1 MKMIATILFWAV
13 PFFINAQSKTDYEV
27 NTRYSS
33 YKVDKEGRMYD
44 WKGVTPNYAKEIAES
59 QAASAARNA
68 YDAEQR
74 RRTEAQAG
82 IANAW
87 NAFNAYLESSGL
99 PMNARNFNFF
109 KSKAISLGISG
120 AAFDNR
126 YGHLDSEKIE
136 RQRAAQQYAE
146 MVQRSINQ
154 RDYDLAVQRDL
165 NTHDPRMALKELLD
179 AGPLGNNDYL
189 RLRRMYRYAQL
200 GDEKNFLSE
209 YTSLSRTAFQVYKEE
224 IHGYQALLNLQ
235 NMHFG
240 AVEAL
245 YSGIPINSFQDFS
258 YLMCA
263 LTYQNKF
270 REALSLLDKNGPAF
284 TELDDIKAELE
295 QKLLAIT
302 TGIGTKDDAIYLLD
316 YVKVRRNNKNKKD
329 YANVFLLNIALAFDP
344 TNLDIREFRYNI
356 NNELFANRAMLED
369 EKFF

>member
-1 MKMIATILFWAV
+1 MIAIILFCTI
-13 PFFINAQSKTDYEV
+13 PFFINGQSTLGYEV

-59 QAASAARNA
+59 QAASEARKA

-74 RRTEAQAG
+74 RRTEAQAS

-87 NAFNAYLESSGL
+87 NAFNTYLQSSGL
-99 PMNARNFNFF
+99 PINGQNYNYYKR
-109 KSKAISLGISG
+109 KAISLGISE

-126 YGHLDSEKIE
+126 YGHLDTEKIE

-146 MVQRSINQ
+146 KIQRSINQ
-154 RDYDLAVQRDL
+154 RDYDLAVERDL
-165 NTHDPRMALKELLD
+165 NGVDPRTALKSLSD
-179 AGPLGNNDYL
+179 AGPLGNNDYI
-189 RLRRMYRYAQL
+189 RLRRMYRHAQL
-200 GDEKNFLSE
+200 GDDRNFYSQ
-209 YTSLSRTAFQVYKEE
+209 YSSLSSTAYNVYKEE
-224 IHGYQALLNLQ
+224 LLAYKALLNVQ
-235 NMHFG
+235 NMRFG
-240 AVEAL
+240 AVETL
-245 YSGIPINSFQDFS
+245 YSASSFNSYQDFS

-270 REALSLLDKNGPAF
+270 SEALSLLDKYGPAF
-284 TELDDIKAELE
+284 RELDDIKDELE

-316 YVKVRRNNKNKKD
+316 YVKVRRNRKDKKD

-344 TNLDIREFRYNI
+344 SNLDLREFRYNI
-356 NNELFANRAMLED
+356 NNELYAFKAMLED
-369 EKFF
+369 EKHF

>member
-1 MKMIATILFWAV
+1 MKTIATILFCAI
-13 PFFINAQSKTDYEV
+13 PFFINAQSKMVYEV

-33 YKVDKEGRMYD
+33 YKVDKDGRMYD

-59 QAASAARNA
+59 QAASAARES
-68 YDAEQR
+68 YYAEQR
-74 RRTEAQAG
+74 RRTEAQAR

-87 NAFNAYLESSGL
+87 TAFNAFLESSGQPL
-99 PMNARNFNFF
+99 NGQNFNFY
-109 KSKAISLGISG
+109 KRKAISLGISE

-126 YGHLDSEKIE
+126 YGHLDTEKIE
-136 RQRAAQQYAE
+136 RQRAAREYAE
-146 MVQRSINQ
+146 KVQRHINQ
-154 RDYDLAVQRDL
+154 KEYDFAVQRDQNL
-165 NTHDPRMALKELLD
+165 VNPREALVALSKV
-179 AGPLGNNDYL
+179 GPLGDNDYI
-189 RLRRMYRYAQL
+189 RLRRMYRHAQL
-200 GDEKNFLSE
+200 GDDRNFYSQ
-209 YTSLSRTAFQVYKEE
+209 YSSLSSTAYNVYKEE
-224 IHGYQALLNLQ
+224 LLGYQALLNVQ
-235 NMHFG
+235 NMRFG
-240 AVEAL
+240 AVETL
-245 YSGIPINSFQDFS
+245 YSTTLINNFQDFS

-270 REALSLLDKNGPAF
+270 KEALSLLDKNGPAF
-284 TELDDIKAELE
+284 RELDDIKNELE

-344 TNLDIREFRYNI
+344 NNLDLREFRYNI